1 MSEHVYLGIEN
12 LAMSAAQK
20 AQLVD
25 ALQKLGPSRDSQPA
39 NLCHWRVS
47 LDNEAVIFEA
57 LFQDA
62 NISIGAIKARLA
74 GIFEIPVES
83 IAHAINIVT
92 FADEETAIVTYSY
105 NSTAYLRFAI
115 FGYAGTDWP
124 TWAQS
129 GVGCRAYIK
138 ANIENWEAEV

>member
-12 LAMSAAQK
+12 LAMSTAQK

-25 ALQKLGPSRDSQPA
+25 ALKKLGPSQNSQPA

-47 LDNEAVIFEA
+47 LDNEAAIFEA

-62 NISIGAIKARLA
+62 NISINAIKARLA
-74 GIFEIPVES
+74 SIFNVPVES
-83 IAHAINIVT
+83 ITHAINIVT
-92 FADEETAIVTYSY
+92 FADMETAIVTYSY
-105 NSTAYLRFAI
+105 NSTDYLRVAI

-124 TWAQS
+124 TWIQS
-129 GVGCRAYIK
+129 GIECRAYIK
-138 ANIENWEAEV
+138 ANIENWEIGL